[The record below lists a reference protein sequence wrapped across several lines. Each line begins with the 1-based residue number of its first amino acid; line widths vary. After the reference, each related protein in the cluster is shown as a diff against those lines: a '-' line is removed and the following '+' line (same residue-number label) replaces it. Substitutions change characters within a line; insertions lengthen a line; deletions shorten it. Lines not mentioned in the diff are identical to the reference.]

1 MSYKNM
7 TKLACFIAP
16 AGMDGWDR
24 TDIEM
29 MVDACGWEA
38 AEDFFARYEN
48 TFGVRCAQQRAW
60 IAELE
65 EMEE

>member
-16 AGMDGWDR
+16 AGMNEWDR

-29 MVDACGWEA
+29 MVDTCGWEV
-38 AEDFFARYEN
+38 AEDFFQRYEN
-48 TFGVRCAQQRAW
+48 TFGVRCAQQRGW